1 MPEAAPGP
9 QIVEAYKNYS
19 PPFNAAKTVSL
30 LLRYV
35 PSQYL
40 AGLKTIVLTNQEAM
54 SHDQRR
60 RKLWSRRR
68 KVPMNRVRG
77 RYFQAWKGDPAWI
90 ELFVDKII
98 IDDFAS
104 RMVLRIPLA
113 RAVAVG
119 EVLYHEIGHHI
130 HKTQRPEY
138 REREDVA
145 DDWGRKMGRTFLRTR
160 YWYLIPLIKLMVSVH
175 HLATKSGPSSEA
187 PGTKAGSHPAK

>member
-9 QIVEAYKNYS
+9 QIVEAYKTYL
-19 PPFNAAKTVSL
+19 PPFNAAKTVRL

-35 PSQYL
+35 PPQYV
-40 AGLKTIVLTNQEAM
+40 AGLKTIVLTNQQAM

-77 RYFQAWKGDPAWI
+77 RYFQAWKGNPAWI

-98 IDDFAS
+98 TDDFFS
-104 RMVLRIPLA
+104 RMAMRIPLA
-113 RAVAVG
+113 RAVGVG

-145 DDWGRKMGRTFLRTR
+145 DDWDPKMGRTFLRTR
-160 YWYLIPLIKLMVSVH
+160 YWYLIPLLKLIVGIY
-175 HLATKSGPSSEA
+175 HLTTKSGLSRKS
-187 PGTKAGSHPAK
+187 PGTKAGSLPAQ